1 MAVFTNVSAEEM
13 TSLLTRYDAGTLLS
27 AKGIAEGV
35 QNSNFLVDTTAD
47 RFILTLYEDRV
58 DADDLPF
65 FLALLDHL
73 ADRGLPVPRA
83 IRDRAGTQVQRVA
96 GRPACLIEFLT
107 GVSVTMPTAAQT
119 HAAGVALG
127 AVHAALA
134 DFTPRRPNALGIA
147 GWNALADRCGPDLD
161 RIQPGLR
168 DRIAQE
174 RAFLDA
180 HWPHA
185 LPVATV
191 HADLFPDNVLMLGD
205 RVTGLIDFYFACTDL
220 RALDLAVMHAAWC
233 FDTDGGVFHRDRA
246 AALLAG
252 YETTFGLTADERR
265 ALPILA
271 RGASLRFA
279 LTRAWD
285 WLNTPADALV
295 TRKDPAAFI
304 RRLDQ
309 YRDGTHQDLFPA

>member
-13 TSLLTRYDAGTLLS
+13 TILLARYDAGTLLS

-35 QNSNFLVDTTAD
+35 QNSNFLVDTSTN
-47 RFILTLYEDRV
+47 RYILTLYEERV

-83 IRDRAGTQVQRVA
+83 IRDHAGIQVQTVA
-96 GRPACLIEFLT
+96 GRPGCLIEFLT
-107 GVSVTMPTAAQT
+107 GVSVTHPTVEQT
-119 HAAGVALG
+119 GAAGKALG
-127 AVHAALA
+127 AVHAALT
-134 DFTPRRPNALGIA
+134 DFTPRRPNALGID
-147 GWNALADRCGPDLD
+147 GWNALADRCGDDLD

-168 DRIAQE
+168 RRIADE

-180 HWPHA
+180 HWPHT

-220 RALDLAVMHAAWC
+220 RALDIAVMHAAWC
-233 FDTDGGVFHRDRA
+233 FDPDGTRFHPDRA
-246 AALLAG
+246 AALLSG
-252 YETTFGLTADERR
+252 YAETFGLTADERA

-285 WLNTPADALV
+285 WLNTPPDALV
-295 TRKDPAAFI
+295 TRKDPAAFL
-304 RRLDQ
+304 RRLDA
-309 YRDGTHQDLFPA
+309 YRDTPEKDLFPA